1 MKKEKLKWLV
11 VPLSVLLV
19 IIFFY
24 TVSYYTDTSF
34 EALDEWIEEHSGE
47 IEDLYWGE
55 ANNYYVKL
63 NNEWYRLNFERDFF
77 GDYDVREER
86 IGGTPE
92 EIADTLFQWYQKKEI
107 PVEEIEDLLKM
118 FKKKDMNADL
128 IRNRLKE
135 KGVSL
140 DNEKK

>member
-77 GDYDVREER
+77 RDYDVKEER
-86 IGGTPE
+86 IGETPE
-92 EIADTLFQWYQKKEI
+92 EIADTLSQWYKEKEI
-107 PVEEIEDLLKM
+107 TIEEIEDLLTM
-118 FKKKDMNADL
+118 FEKRGMDSDL
-128 IRNRLKE
+128 IRDRLIE
-135 KGVSL
+135 KRIPL
-140 DNEKK
+140 